1 MTTQDKLADALRDIQ
16 QYLQMT
22 APSPDCGHLLQITVD
37 ALAAHDAEKGK
48 GDE

>member
-1 MTTQDKLADALRDIQ
+1 MTDNKLADALLDIQ

-37 ALAAHDAEKGK
+37 ALAAHDAEKGQ